1 MPSHV
6 ALLYGD
12 IVARYKI
19 TRIKIK
25 KSEDEEEKKKK
36 KQVAILTSITLP
48 SGEKIRRD
56 KDPEKMRLTAQ
67 KYKIPLQVEAIT
79 SQS

>member
-25 KSEDEEEKKKK
+25 KSEEEEEKKKQ

-56 KDPEKMRLTAQ
+56 KDPERLRELATR
-67 KYKIPLQVEAIT
+67 YKIPLQVEAVT